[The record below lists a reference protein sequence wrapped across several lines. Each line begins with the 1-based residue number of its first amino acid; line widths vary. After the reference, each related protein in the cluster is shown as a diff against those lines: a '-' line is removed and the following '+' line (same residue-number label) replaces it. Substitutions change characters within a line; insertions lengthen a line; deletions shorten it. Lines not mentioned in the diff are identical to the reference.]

1 MGRITS
7 ALILINIAVFLLVFS
22 MPEAMMENTFST
34 FQFSSSGF
42 LEVWRWLT
50 SMFLHASASHI
61 FFNMLALYFF
71 GNAIEDEIGAR
82 RFLLIYFLSGVAGN
96 LAYGLTSAVPAVG
109 ASGCIFGIMG
119 AAMLMKPKEMIN
131 MYVFP
136 LPLGVIAMLYVLTQA
151 ALAAVPVNEMG
162 IAYMAHIGGL
172 AAGSLIMLYSEPK
185 NSAKGV
191 LVLAGL
197 GILMLVLW
205 PFVGLLVGIGQLV
218 LGFFDFVVGI
228 VLYGTAK
235 LLLSWLW

>member
-185 NSAKGV
+185 NSAGC
-191 LVLAGL
+191 ARACR
-197 GILMLVLW
+197 
-205 PFVGLLVGIGQLV
+205 PRNT
-218 LGFFDFVVGI
+218 DAGI
-228 VLYGTAK
+228 VAFRGPARGHRPAGAR
-235 LLLSWLW
+235 LL